1 MFSSRY
7 WSARCALGCT
17 PAVGGARL
25 EAFRFTRCS
34 RAPLTG
40 REFAPWPVPEES
52 TLARS
57 QRWFEGFIQA
67 AVSRPWQVLLVFA
80 LLALGGMALASRLE
94 FRGSFVELLPQGS
107 QEVRDLTLVSEKAGG
122 DGYLVLVAKG
132 DTPERLEAYAAELQ
146 TQLEAMPEVRY
157 VEHRY
162 DVDFFRRNALL
173 LLPIEKLAALRQD
186 LTARVRYERQRAN
199 PFFFDLGGTPEP
211 PDFEAIAKK
220 YAPDAPMR
228 ASLASA
234 DGTEVY
240 LMIKPSGTAG
250 DLGFARR
257 FVDQAM
263 GTGRTLAAQRY
274 PGVTLQATGNFQG
287 RIEEDAVMRGDLS
300 RAGTLSAL
308 IAVGL
313 ILLATRR
320 VAALAVVGIPV
331 MVGVVLTF
339 AAAQLAIGHLNIVTG
354 FLVAIL
360 IGLGIEYGVHL
371 CMRYWEERRTRP
383 AREAIAT
390 AVRGTF
396 SGAVTSA
403 VTNAAA
409 FFVLLLAQFQAFN
422 QFGLLAGLGVL
433 LAVLATYAL
442 GPSLLAIAERLRP
455 ARVDV
460 AAEATA
466 SQVSQPERAWRRWPT
481 GAIAALALSVVGF
494 AAFSVSVAP
503 QLGFETDMRKLKGES
518 PASRLDDRVTE
529 QLGQP
534 LNPAIFLVDDV
545 AQAAQVEAVI
555 AEVKQR
561 NGADSAILD
570 SASLNDLLPSDV
582 ERREVELSALR
593 EAFQGLEDLP
603 AELRADA
610 RLQEF
615 QRMLEAKP
623 YGLDALPVEVR
634 RRFEATDG
642 KGTFLLLFPS
652 VSNSDTEELR
662 RWATQ
667 IDQVVEG
674 VKARGIDMAVLDS
687 NRIAARIFALVSA
700 DGPLILWSAA
710 AVVFVVILVSLRSFK
725 RALLVT
731 GPLFLGMTCLAGGMY
746 LFDVQLNFI
755 NAVVLP
761 NLLAIAVDN
770 SVHLFHRYEEEGP
783 GSLGKVVRHT
793 GLAAV
798 VATLSNAAG
807 YGALLVANHQGL
819 RSIGQIALLGVMCTF
834 LGTTVF
840 FPALLALLERWK
852 GREDAVA
859 GKGAVVQSLELG
871 ESGAQAAPPGERKS
885 A

>member
-1 MFSSRY
+1 M
-7 WSARCALGCT
+7 
-17 PAVGGARL
+17 
-25 EAFRFTRCS
+25 
-34 RAPLTG
+34 
-40 REFAPWPVPEES
+40 
-52 TLARS
+52 ARS
-57 QRWFEGFIQA
+57 QRKRWFDGFIDA

-80 LLALGGMALASRLE
+80 LLTLGGMALSSQLE

-107 QEVRDLTLVSEKAGG
+107 REVQDLTRVSEKAGG
-122 DGYLVLVAKG
+122 DGYLVLVATG
-132 DTPERLEAYAAELQ
+132 DSLARLEAYASELQ
-146 TQLEAMPEVRY
+146 TRLEALPEVRY

-162 DVDFFRRNALL
+162 DVGFFRQNALL
-173 LLPIEKLAALRQD
+173 LMPVEKLAALRQD
-186 LTARVRYERQRAN
+186 VEARVQYERERAN
-199 PFFFDLGGTPEP
+199 PFFVDLGASPEP
-211 PDFEAIAKK
+211 LDFDAIAKK
-220 YAPDAPMR
+220 YAPDAPVR
-228 ASLASA
+228 ETLASV

-240 LMIKPSGTAG
+240 LMIKPSGMAG
-250 DLGFARR
+250 DLDFARR
-257 FVDQAM
+257 FVDMAM
-263 GTGRTLAAQRY
+263 DTGRALAAERY
-274 PGVTLQATGNFQG
+274 PSVTLQATGNFQS
-287 RIEEDAVMRGDLS
+287 RIEEDAVMRNDLS

-320 VAALAVVGIPV
+320 VSALAVVGIPV

-339 AAAQLAIGHLNIVTG
+339 AFAQVAIGHLNVVTG

-371 CMRYWEERRTRP
+371 CMRYWEERRTHS
-383 AREAIAT
+383 ARESLAT

-396 SGAVTSA
+396 SGAMTSA
-403 VTNAAA
+403 LTNAAA

-433 LAVLATYAL
+433 LAVLAAYAM
-442 GPSLLAIAERLRP
+442 GPSLLAISERLRP
-455 ARVDV
+455 AR
-460 AAEATA
+460 AAAQEQAAA
-466 SQVSQPERAWRRWPT
+466 SGESRPEREWRRWPT
-481 GAIAALALSVVGF
+481 GAIVALALSVVGF
-494 AAFSVSVAP
+494 AAYSVSVAP
-503 QLGFETDMRKLKGES
+503 RLGFETDMRKLKGES
-518 PASRLDDRVTE
+518 PSSRLDDHVTE

-534 LNPAIFLVDDV
+534 LNPAIILVDDV

-561 NGADSAILD
+561 HGADSALLG
-570 SASLNDLLPSDV
+570 SASLNDLLPKEVARRDV
-582 ERREVELSALR
+582 ELAGLREVFRSL
-593 EAFQGLEDLP
+593 EAMSPDLGG
-603 AELRADA
+603 DA
-610 RLQEF
+610 QLQEF
-615 QRMLEAKP
+615 RRMLDAKP
-623 YGLDALPVEVR
+623 YGLDALPTEVR

-662 RWATQ
+662 RWASQ
-667 IDQVVEG
+667 IDEVVEG
-674 VKARGIDMAVLDS
+674 VEARGVELAVLDS
-687 NRIAARIFALVSA
+687 NRIAARIFALVRA

-710 AVVFVVILVSLRSFK
+710 VVVFLVILVSLRSLK
-725 RALLVT
+725 RTLLVT
-731 GPLFLGMTCLAGGMY
+731 GPLYLGMTCLAGGMY

-834 LGTTVF
+834 LGTTIF
-840 FPALLALLERWK
+840 FPALLALLERWR
-852 GREDAVA
+852 GRGGT
-859 GKGAVVQSLELG
+859 GKGSVVQSLELG
-871 ESGAQAAPPGERKS
+871 ESVAERAPPGERKS

>member
-7 WSARCALGCT
+7 WSARCASRCT
-17 PAVGGARL
+17 PADGLACL

-34 RAPLTG
+34 REPLTG
-40 REFAPWPVPEES
+40 REFARWLVPEES

-57 QRWFEGFIQA
+57 QRWFEGFIAA
-67 AVSRPWQVLLVFA
+67 AVARPWQVLLVFA

-107 QEVRDLTLVSEKAGG
+107 PEVKDLTRVSEKAGG

-132 DTPERLEAYAAELQ
+132 DTPQRLEAYAAELQ

-162 DVDFFRRNALL
+162 DVGFFRQNALL

-186 LTARVRYERQRAN
+186 VTARVRYERQRAN

-228 ASLASA
+228 ESLASA

-240 LMIKPSGTAG
+240 LMLKPAGTAG
-250 DLGFARR
+250 DLAFARG
-257 FVDQAM
+257 FVEQVM
-263 GTGRTLAAQRY
+263 GTGRALAAARY

-287 RIEEDAVMRGDLS
+287 RIEEDEVMRGDLS
-300 RAGTLSAL
+300 RAGMLSAL

-339 AAAQLAIGHLNIVTG
+339 AAAQLVIGHLNIVTG

-371 CMRYWEERRTRP
+371 CMRYWEERRARP
-383 AREAIAT
+383 AREAIGT

-396 SGAVTSA
+396 GGAVTSA

-433 LAVLATYAL
+433 LAVLATYAM

-455 ARVDV
+455 ARVD
-460 AAEATA
+460 AATGDAA
-466 SQVSQPERAWRRWPT
+466 PRAAAPEREWRRWPT
-481 GAIAALALSVVGF
+481 GVIVAIALLVVGF
-494 AAFSVSVAP
+494 AAFSVAVAP
-503 QLGFETDMRKLKGES
+503 RLGFETDMRKLKGES

-561 NGADSAILD
+561 NGADSAFLD
-570 SASLNDLLPSDV
+570 SASLNDLLPSHV
-582 ERREVELSALR
+582 AQREVELAALR
-593 EAFQGLEDLP
+593 ESFQGLEELP
-603 AELRADA
+603 AEVREDA

-667 IDQVVEG
+667 IDEVVEA
-674 VKARGIDMAVLDS
+674 VKARGVDLAVLDS

-710 AVVFVVILVSLRSFK
+710 GGVFVVILISLRSFK

-852 GREDAVA
+852 GGKDGGA
-859 GKGAVVQSLELG
+859 GKGAVVQSLEFG
-871 ESGAQAAPPGERKS
+871 DSGARPAPPGERKS

>member
-1 MFSSRY
+1 M
-7 WSARCALGCT
+7 
-17 PAVGGARL
+17 
-25 EAFRFTRCS
+25 
-34 RAPLTG
+34 
-40 REFAPWPVPEES
+40 
-52 TLARS
+52 ARS
-57 QRWFEGFIQA
+57 ERQRWFERFIET
-67 AVSRPWQVLLVFA
+67 AVSRPWQVLLCFV
-80 LLALGGMALASRLE
+80 LLTLGGMAVASRLE
-94 FRGSFVELLPQGS
+94 FRGSFVELLPKAS
-107 QEVRDLTLVSEKAGG
+107 REVQDLTRVSEKAGG
-122 DGYLVLVAKG
+122 DGYLVLVASG
-132 DTPERLEAYAAELQ
+132 DTRARLESYAGELQARLEAL
-146 TQLEAMPEVRY
+146 PEVRY

-162 DVDFFRRNALL
+162 DVSFFRQNALL

-186 LTARVRYERQRAN
+186 ITARVRYERQLAN
-199 PFFFDLGGTPEP
+199 PFYFDLGASPQAP
-211 PDFEAIAKK
+211 PDFETIAKK
-220 YAPDAPMR
+220 YAPAAPMR
-228 ASLASA
+228 ETLGSA

-240 LMIKPSGTAG
+240 LLIKPAGTAG
-250 DLGFARR
+250 DLDFARG
-257 FVDQAM
+257 FVDMAM
-263 GTGRTLAAQRY
+263 DTGRKLAAERY
-274 PGVTLQATGNFQG
+274 PSVKLQATGNFQG
-287 RIEEDAVMRGDLS
+287 RIEEDTVMRDDLA
-300 RAGTLSAL
+300 RAGSLSAL

-320 VAALAVVGIPV
+320 ISALAVVGIPV
-331 MVGVVLTF
+331 VVGVVLTF
-339 AAAQLAIGHLNIVTG
+339 AFAEVAIGHLNVVTG

-383 AREAIAT
+383 SRQAIIT

-396 SGAVTSA
+396 GGAMTSA

-409 FFVLLLAQFQAFN
+409 FFVLLLAQFQAFK

-433 LAVLATYAL
+433 LAVLAAYAL

-455 ARVDV
+455 ARRDD
-460 AAEATA
+460 A
-466 SQVSQPERAWRRWPT
+466 SAPAPDAPARKPEREWRRWPT
-481 GAIAALALSVVGF
+481 GAIVAIALSVVGF
-494 AAFSVSVAP
+494 AVFSVAVSSR
-503 QLGFETDMRKLKGES
+503 LGFETDMRKLQGES
-518 PASRLDDRVTE
+518 RASLLNDHVIE
-529 QLGQP
+529 QIGQP
-534 LNPAIFLVDDV
+534 LTPAIFLVDDV

-561 NGADSAILD
+561 HGEKSAILD
-570 SASLNDLLPSDV
+570 AASLNDMLPQEM
-582 ERREVELSALR
+582 ERREVELAGLR
-593 EAFQGLEDLP
+593 EVLQGLDAMP
-603 AELRADA
+603 AELVADP

-615 QRMLEAKP
+615 RRMVDAKP
-623 YGLDALPVEVR
+623 YGLGAVPLEVR
-634 RRFEATDG
+634 RRFEAADG
-642 KGTFLLLFPS
+642 KGTFLLMFPS
-652 VSNSDTEELR
+652 VENTDTEDLR
-662 RWATQ
+662 RWASQ
-667 IDQVVEG
+667 IDEVMAGAE
-674 VKARGIDMAVLDS
+674 ARGIPVAVLDS
-687 NRIAARIFALVSA
+687 NRIAARIFALVRA

-710 AVVFVVILVSLRSFK
+710 LVVFLAILVSLGSVK

-852 GREDAVA
+852 GRGGTVA
-859 GKGAVVQSLELG
+859 GKRAVVQSL
-871 ESGAQAAPPGERKS
+871 
-885 A
+885 